1 MNQSYRAC
9 IYFYL
14 QVFRLRLLQ
23 NGIILPKLWMINIIF
38 QGGTIDFKAYLY
50 KFTSIYNY
58 KCFIRHLRSQE
69 QLNAT

>member
-1 MNQSYRAC
+1 
-9 IYFYL
+9 
-14 QVFRLRLLQ
+14 
-23 NGIILPKLWMINIIF
+23 MINIIF

-50 KFTSIYNY
+50 KFTPIYNY